1 MGATFTRH
9 QRTQCHRRGW
19 LLERVGWVAMA
30 VVVIGAAA
38 GAFGRGWLSETQ
50 ATAGEALTVRY
61 SRLSR
66 AHMPQ
71 ELTVDWRPADADAV
85 LWIARSYL
93 DEFEI
98 REVRPPP
105 SSVVSGPERVY
116 YTFRALD
123 MSARMNVRFTLQ
135 ASRGGTLRGR
145 LGTNDVEVA
154 VRQLMFP

>member
-1 MGATFTRH
+1 MSATFTRH

-19 LLERVGWVAMA
+19 MLERLGWIAMA
-30 VVVIGAAA
+30 VVIISAAA
-38 GAFGRGWLSETQ
+38 GVFGRGCVSETQ
-50 ATAGEALTVRY
+50 ATAGEALTVTY

-71 ELTVDWRPADADAV
+71 ELTVDWRSADADAV
-85 LWIARSYL
+85 LWIERSYL

-105 SSVVSGPERVY
+105 SAVVSGPERVY
-116 YTFRALD
+116 YTFRALGVG
-123 MSARMNVRFTLQ
+123 ARMNVRFTLQ

-154 VRQLMFP
+154 IRQLMFP